1 MFNFNLMNNALTDT
15 NISNSEFR
23 TLYLIVNHCS
33 LNKTVSVEMYNAL
46 IMAPLHYSES
56 TVKRCIKALEEK
68 GYISVKRATKK
79 KQPNVITLIDIKNEC
94 RDETI
99 NAVKN
104 EVRNDTLYNNIYN
117 NKNIHSIR
125 SNSNEDNGIPY
136 NVYCEQQLAK
146 EKEEMEKKASYNLLN
161 LNEDN
166 LIVGDNTNEV
176 IHSTDIVNDN
186 LNEDS
191 EMDYEVYEEQQIAK
205 EKISYDY
212 INNFNVDNGD
222 LQGIRGI
229 DIVDNNSNE
238 EIRGIQSIDTE
249 TDIPNEDNNID
260 ATIEAYERGIIK
272 AAEQSSIPQQ
282 QSNPN
287 GIDWDAWRERFERC
301 KIGMLN
307 AKCKMDF
314 DLWKGNCGK
323 SLKFAKEHM
332 RHEKYEKQRA
342 IFEKWYAASEPH
354 FNYKESK
361 NTMQTNK
368 HKKQFSKIEWDSIV
382 NQIAE
387 LPIKEPLVKDAVEY
401 LIDCGKDPNSF
412 KEQMIKEFGIAI

>member
-1 MFNFNLMNNALTDT
+1 MFNFELMNKALTDT
-15 NISNSEFR
+15 NVSETEFR
-23 TLYLIVNHCS
+23 TLYLIANNCS
-33 LNKTVSVEMYNAL
+33 MNDTESIEMYNAFL
-46 IMAPLHYSES
+46 MEKLHYSES
-56 TVKRCIKALEEK
+56 TIKRCTKALEEK

-79 KQPNVITLIDIKNEC
+79 KTPNIITLTSIKNE
-94 RDETI
+94 RTDETT
-99 NAVKN
+99 NAVRN
-104 EVRNDTLYNNIYN
+104 EVTNDILYNNIDN
-117 NKNIHSIR
+117 NIDNIQSIQ
-125 SNSNEDNGIPY
+125 SNSNEDIGIPY
-136 NVYCEQQLAK
+136 DVYCEQQLAK
-146 EKEEMEKKASYNLLN
+146 EKEERDKNASYIFLN

-176 IHSTDIVNDN
+176 IHRTDIVNDN
-186 LNEDS
+186 LNENS
-191 EMDYEVYEEQQIAK
+191 EIDYEVYEEQQIAK
-205 EKISYDY
+205 ENTSYNY
-212 INNFNVDNGD
+212 LNNLNVDYGE

-229 DIVDNNSNE
+229 DIVDNSNE
-238 EIRGIQSIDTE
+238 EIQGIQSIDTE
-249 TDIPNEDNNID
+249 TGISNEDNDIN
-260 ATIEAYERGIIK
+260 ATIEAY
-272 AAEQSSIPQQ
+272 AEQSSIPQQ

-287 GIDWDAWRERFERC
+287 GIDWDAWRARFERC
-301 KIGMLN
+301 KKGILN
-307 AKCKMDF
+307 AKCKTDF

-332 RHEKYEKQRA
+332 RPERYDKQRT

-387 LPIKEPLVKDAVEY
+387 LPIKEPLVKDAVKY